1 MNEALKGIS
10 IAVILIGA
18 LGLVGVM
25 DFEDEVKQDEHY
37 CFMRAVWEA
46 NKDIDASVRPGWPNY
61 KPEVK
66 CP

>member
-1 MNEALKGIS
+1 MNEPLKGIS
-10 IAVILIGA
+10 IAVVLIGA

-46 NKDIDASVRPGWPNY
+46 NKDIDASVRPGWPNF

>member
-1 MNEALKGIS
+1 MNETLKGIS
-10 IAVILIGA
+10 IAVVLIGA
-18 LGLVGVM
+18 LGLAGTM
-25 DFEDEVKQDEHY
+25 DLEDEIKQDEHY
-37 CFMRAVWEA
+37 CYMRAVWEA

>member
-1 MNEALKGIS
+1 MNETLKGIS
-10 IAVILIGA
+10 IAVVLIGA

-46 NKDIDASVRPGWPNY
+46 NKDIDASVRPGWPNF

>member
-10 IAVILIGA
+10 IAVVLIGA

-46 NKDIDASVRPGWPNY
+46 NKDIPKEQRPGWPNF

>member
-37 CFMRAVWEA
+37 CYMRAVWEA

>member
-18 LGLVGVM
+18 LGLVGIM

>member
-10 IAVILIGA
+10 VAVVLIGA
-18 LGLVGVM
+18 LGLVGIM

-37 CFMRAVWEA
+37 CYMRAVWEA